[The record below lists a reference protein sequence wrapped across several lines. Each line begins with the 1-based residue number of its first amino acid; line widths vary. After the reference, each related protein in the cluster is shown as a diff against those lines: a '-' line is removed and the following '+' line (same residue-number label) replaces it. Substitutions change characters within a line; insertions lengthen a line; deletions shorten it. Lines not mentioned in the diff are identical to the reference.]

1 MALFPAA
8 APGIQAAAAA
18 ESRAMAAAVAAANA
32 EARETALLRVWRGY
46 LAGRPG
52 HVSVAMH
59 DAVSDVTVD
68 LTDSAVAGYETA
80 STVKLAILAALV
92 ERAGPAALLPA
103 AERAAAVPMIS
114 ISDNG
119 AANRMWYS
127 LGGASAMSAFF
138 ARLEMTGTNAG
149 AGGRWGLTR
158 TTAQDQ
164 LHLLEAL
171 AYPNPKLCD
180 AARAVVADLL
190 GGVVAAQRWGLTAG
204 VPPGVVVALKNGWLP
219 YDGGWVV
226 NSIAHV
232 HGRGRDYVMAV
243 YTRDSPSMQ
252 TGIDTI
258 EGLSRLAWA
267 AAGASEQKSSGQA
280 RHR

>member
-8 APGIQAAAAA
+8 APGIRAAAAA
-18 ESRAMAAAVAAANA
+18 ESQAAAEAEAAANA
-32 EARETALLRVWRGY
+32 EARGAALLRVWRDY

-59 DAVSDVTVD
+59 DAVSGVAVD
-68 LTDSAVAGYETA
+68 LADSAVAGYETA

-92 ERAGPAALLPA
+92 ERAGPAALLSA

-119 AANRMWYS
+119 AANRLWSS
-127 LGGASAMSAFF
+127 LGGATAMSAFF
-138 ARLEMTGTNAG
+138 GRLGMSGTSVG
-149 AGGRWGLTR
+149 SGGRWGLTR

-171 AYPNPKLCD
+171 AYPNPTLCD

-190 GGVVAAQRWGLTAG
+190 DGVVAAQRWGLTAG

-219 YDGGWVV
+219 HDGGWVV
-226 NSIAHV
+226 NSVAHV
-232 HGRGRDYVMAV
+232 HGGGRDYVMAV
-243 YTRDSPSMQ
+243 YTRDDPSMNA
-252 TGIDTI
+252 GIDTI

-267 AAGASEQKSSGQA
+267 AAAAAGRPGPGA
-280 RHR
+280 